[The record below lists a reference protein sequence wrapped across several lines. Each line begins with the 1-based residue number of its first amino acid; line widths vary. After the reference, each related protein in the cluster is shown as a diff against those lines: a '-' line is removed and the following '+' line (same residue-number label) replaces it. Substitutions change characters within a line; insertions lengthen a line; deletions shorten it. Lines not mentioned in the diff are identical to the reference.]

1 MGLLF
6 CFKCGSEVRKYEDD
20 GPEERPNDINNIIE
34 IKDSTR
40 TLEKSRALYNNI
52 LEKNPIDDY
61 IIKKKISKSKN
72 QIIRKDDKEEK
83 IYMMEKIDEYDKS
96 INHLINEILKLDH
109 QYISKIYYV
118 YIYLNNYYI
127 IYENFENNLL
137 KGGEIDIELKFRK
150 EIMERLFKTINY
162 LHEQNI
168 YNIGLNFDNFILQKM
183 ELKSKKKII
192 RKKKNSKE
200 IDLEKNLVSYLF
212 SLSVVDF
219 LKLNYDMSSIEFYS
233 PEIIKQIYIKKII
246 QKEKFNKNDRSDEW
260 DCGLFL
266 YYIITGELPFKG
278 KDIDDFYICLEKTD
292 LDLSSPKFNSE
303 TEKDLLLKL
312 LEKDEKK
319 RISLTECLSHPYIT
333 QKIQPSDSKEIEDID
348 IDILKSLFDIEK
360 PASKFHEVIIA
371 YLSYNFISQEEK
383 NKINYLFNY
392 IDTDKD
398 NKITE
403 EDLIKI
409 FNQKDIKYSQ
419 EQIKHILFVFDYDL
433 NNCIQYQE
441 FSRHLC
447 NKEELF
453 KEENMKNV
461 FNAIDINKNKYIDQQ
476 DVLNFIKKDESTTN
490 IVIEKEFMEKF
501 GMNVDD
507 KITYEEYCDAI
518 RNNKIINKENKDEI
532 INENK
537 IGEN

>member
-1 MGLLF
+1 MGLF
-6 CFKCGSEVRKYEDD
+6 VCFNCGNKDKNNDSDRSEKRYH
-20 GPEERPNDINNIIE
+20 DINNIIE
-34 IKDSTR
+34 IKDMTP
-40 TLEKSRALYNNI
+40 TLEISRALYNKI
-52 LEKNPIDDY
+52 FEKNPFEDY
-61 IIKKKISKSKN
+61 KLKKEISKSKN
-72 QIIRKDDKEEK
+72 QVIRKEDNEEK
-83 IYMMEKIDEYDKS
+83 IYMMEKIDEYDKG
-96 INHLINEILKLDH
+96 INNFINEILKLDH
-109 QYISKIYYV
+109 QYISKIYYI

-127 IYENFENNLL
+127 IHENFENNLL
-137 KGGEIDIELKFRK
+137 KAGEIDIYLKFRR

-162 LHEQNI
+162 LHGQNI
-168 YNIGLNFDNFILQKM
+168 YNIGLNFDNLILQKM
-183 ELKSKKKII
+183 ELKSKKKIL
-192 RKKKNSKE
+192 RKKKSSKE
-200 IDLEKNLVSYLF
+200 IDPDKNLVTYLF
-212 SLSVVDF
+212 SLSVVDY
-219 LKLNYDMSSIEFYS
+219 LKLNYDLSFIEFYS

-246 QKEKFNKNDRSDEW
+246 QREKYNKADRNDEW
-260 DCGLFL
+260 GCGVFL
-266 YYIITGELPFKG
+266 YYLIKGELPFKG
-278 KDIDDFYICLEKTD
+278 KTLDDIYISLEKTD

-303 TEKDLLLKL
+303 SEKDLLLKL
-312 LEKDEKK
+312 LEKDDKK
-319 RISLTECLSHPYIT
+319 RISIVECLTHPYIT
-333 QKIQPSDSKEIEDID
+333 QQIPPLDSKEIEDID
-348 IDILKSLFDIEK
+348 IDILKSLFNIEK

-371 YLSYNFISQEEK
+371 YLSYNFISEEEK

-409 FNQKDIKYSQ
+409 FDQKEIKYSQ
-419 EQIKHILFVFDYDL
+419 EQIRHILYVFDYDL

-490 IVIEKEFMEKF
+490 FVIEKEFMEKF

-507 KITYEEYCDAI
+507 KITYEEFCEAI
-518 RNNKIINKENKDEI
+518 RNNKVINKEKKDEI

-537 IGEN
+537 FQDN